1 MNNPAVCRAAL
12 ATVAVSWFQP
22 WDLVLAV
29 KDQILGAFSV
39 AYLCVFASGV
49 LVGSFFI
56 PVIMVRHHPSQ
67 IVLLRASW
75 EGPDRYVYGFC
86 TELELAGTRS
96 THVYGYG
103 SD

>member
-12 ATVAVSWFQP
+12 AIVAVSWFQP

-29 KDQILGAFSV
+29 KDQVLGAFSV

-56 PVIMVRHHPSQ
+56 PVIMVRPYLSQ
-67 IVLLRASW
+67 IVLLRAIW
-75 EGPDRYVYGFC
+75 K
-86 TELELAGTRS
+86 
-96 THVYGYG
+96 
-103 SD
+103 